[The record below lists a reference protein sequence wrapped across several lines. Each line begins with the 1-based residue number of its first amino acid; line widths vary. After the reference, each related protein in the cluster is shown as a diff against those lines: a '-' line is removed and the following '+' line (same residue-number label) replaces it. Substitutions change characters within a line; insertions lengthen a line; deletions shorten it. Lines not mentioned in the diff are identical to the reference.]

1 MLKLNINS
9 DDSNN
14 NDFLISWSK
23 FKSRPNQLI
32 IHNSYLSKEFSDI
45 TKCNVIN
52 KTSELIPSGEFY
64 LINDR
69 VLSEIKENILVSYVI
84 LDKESENSI
93 TTDITFFYKDS
104 SDLIDI
110 YDIID
115 NLEDYSI
122 DDVDYS
128 EENNGLSII
137 TIKDNALAI
146 SKIEVDNKVEDL
158 NLYYSKETNKDIN
171 KFFKKIKKTKNGISV
186 FYGEKGTGK
195 TSIIKKLSSE
205 LNKNIFFIPN
215 NLIDQ
220 TILNP
225 EFINFLIKYKDCVL
239 VIDDFEIMIDN
250 FNRYN
255 SAINSIN
262 QITESLL
269 SELVDVNIILIFNT
283 DNISEILE
291 ITESNN
297 IIDIIKF
304 NYLSP
309 EESNNLANSLG
320 RVGKYKNNSKVLDI
334 IKRVKLTYKKRVGF

>member
-23 FKSRPNQLI
+23 FESRPNQLI
-32 IHNSYLSKEFSDI
+32 IHNSYLSKEFNEI
-45 TKCNVIN
+45 TKCNVSN
-52 KTSELIPSGEFY
+52 TTSELIPSDEFY

-69 VLSEIKENILVSYVI
+69 VLSEIKDNILVSYVI
-84 LDKESENSI
+84 LDKNSDNSI
-93 TTDITFFYKDS
+93 TTDITFFYKES
-104 SDLIDI
+104 NDLVDI
-110 YDIID
+110 YNIID
-115 NLEDYSI
+115 NLEEYSI
-122 DDVDYS
+122 DDIEYS
-128 EENNGLSII
+128 EEKNGLGIISI
-137 TIKDNALAI
+137 KENALTI
-146 SKIEVDNKVEDL
+146 SKIEVDNNIDI
-158 NLYYSKETNKDIN
+158 NLYYSKETAKNIN
-171 KFFKKIKKTKNGISV
+171 KFLKKIKKTKNGISV
-186 FYGEKGTGK
+186 FYGDRGTGK
-195 TSIIKKLSSE
+195 TSIIKKISSE
-205 LNKNIFFIPN
+205 LNKNVFFIPN

-225 EFINFLIKYKDCVL
+225 EFINFLTKYKDCVL
-239 VIDDFEIMIDN
+239 VIDDFEIIIDN

-283 DNISEILE
+283 DNISEIPE

-297 IIDIIKF
+297 LIDIIKF
-304 NYLSP
+304 NYLNP

-334 IKRVKLTYKKRVGF
+334 IKGVNLTSKKRVGF

>member
-23 FKSRPNQLI
+23 LESRPNQLI
-32 IHNSYLSKEFSDI
+32 IHNSYLSKEFNEI
-45 TKCNVIN
+45 TKCNVLN
-52 KTSELIPSGEFY
+52 TTSELIPSDEFY

-69 VLSEIKENILVSYVI
+69 VLSEIKDNILVSYVI
-84 LDKESENSI
+84 LDKNSENSI
-93 TTDITFFYKDS
+93 TTDITFFYKES
-104 SDLIDI
+104 NDLVDI
-110 YDIID
+110 YNIID
-115 NLEDYSI
+115 NLEEYSI
-122 DDVDYS
+122 DDIEYS
-128 EENNGLSII
+128 EEKNGLGIISI
-137 TIKDNALAI
+137 KENALTI
-146 SKIEVDNKVEDL
+146 SKIEVDNNIDI
-158 NLYYSKETNKDIN
+158 NLYYSKETAKNIN
-171 KFFKKIKKTKNGISV
+171 KFLKKIKKTKNGISV
-186 FYGEKGTGK
+186 FYGDRGTGK
-195 TSIIKKLSSE
+195 TSIIKKISSE
-205 LNKNIFFIPN
+205 LNKNVFFIPN

-225 EFINFLIKYKDCVL
+225 EFINFLTKYKDCVL
-239 VIDDFEIMIDN
+239 VIDDFEIIIDN

-283 DNISEILE
+283 DNISEIPE

-297 IIDIIKF
+297 LIDIIKF
-304 NYLSP
+304 NYLNP

-334 IKRVKLTYKKRVGF
+334 IKGVNLTSKKRVGF